1 MRYSFTFFQVDESKQ
16 RPLPPSPPAAP
27 VARRRDVNMNSGYTS
42 NEIAQ
47 MRADK
52 EAEIKQ
58 PLQFDIK
65 MAEAEYK
72 IMKKEFDN
80 GEVKSDIDGYVVS
93 VLNPEE
99 ALANNEP
106 VVKVSGG
113 GGFFIQASVGELDR
127 DSLEIG
133 QTVQIMSWST
143 GANCEGTITAIGDYP
158 TSDGYYRGDG
168 NPSVSYYPF
177 TVSVDESQNLEAG
190 TYVQV
195 SYGSTTEVDNG
206 FYLQSAF
213 IRTEEGKSYV
223 YVQGADGVLE
233 KREVKTGPS
242 LWGSYTKIYSGM
254 DQGDYI
260 AFPYGVKEGAP
271 TEVQNL
277 SDLYQYY

>member
-1 MRYSFTFFQVDESKQ
+1 MPRC
-16 RPLPPSPPAAP
+16 
-27 VARRRDVNMNSGYTS
+27 
-42 NEIAQ
+42 
-47 MRADK
+47 ADK

-58 PLQFDIK
+58 PQFDIK

-177 TVSVDESQNLEAG
+177 TVSVDESPKPGGRYLCPGELRF
-190 TYVQV
+190 YH
-195 SYGSTTEVDNG
+195 GSGQRVLPPVRLYSHRG
-206 FYLQSAF
+206 
-213 IRTEEGKSYV
+213 GKSYV

-260 AFPYGVKEGAP
+260 AFPYGVKEGLLPKSKTSATCISTIKEAP
-271 TEVQNL
+271 KWKI
-277 SDLYQYY
+277 SDWRFKEFRATKCAPS

>member
-1 MRYSFTFFQVDESKQ
+1 M
-16 RPLPPSPPAAP
+16 
-27 VARRRDVNMNSGYTS
+27 
-42 NEIAQ
+42 
-47 MRADK
+47 
-52 EAEIKQ
+52 
-58 PLQFDIK
+58 
-65 MAEAEYK
+65 
-72 IMKKEFDN
+72 
-80 GEVKSDIDGYVVS
+80 
-93 VLNPEE
+93 
-99 ALANNEP
+99 
-106 VVKVSGG
+106 
-113 GGFFIQASVGELDR
+113 
-127 DSLEIG
+127 
-133 QTVQIMSWST
+133 
-143 GANCEGTITAIGDYP
+143 
-158 TSDGYYRGDG
+158 
-168 NPSVSYYPF
+168 SYYPF
-177 TVSVDESQNLEAG
+177 TVAVDESQNLEAG

-223 YVQGADGVLE
+223 YVQGAEGTLE